1 MVLWKEDVVLQAKKN
16 YEMDMCSGSILK
28 KMLMFAIPL
37 MCSSILQLLFN
48 AADII
53 VVGRFAGDNSL
64 AAVGS
69 NTALINLL
77 TNLFVGLS
85 IGANV
90 IAARHYGANQT
101 DELGK
106 TVHTSIL
113 LSLYSGVVLT
123 IAGVVFARQLLILMQ
138 TPTNIL
144 DLASVYL
151 RIYFIGMPATMIYN
165 FGSAL
170 LRAVGDTKRPLY
182 YLLCAGVVNVIL
194 NLVFVIIFKMDVAGV
209 ALATVISECISAVLV
224 VRCLMHE
231 EGGIRLVVSKLKFDT
246 KKFLDILRVGLPAG
260 FQGVVFALSNVVIQ
274 SSVNLFGET
283 VVAGNSAAANIEG
296 FIYFAMNS
304 FYQATISFTSQNFGA
319 KKYGRIKRIAVTGEC
334 CVVATGVLLGI
345 AALFFGRQLLGIY
358 SQSPEVIDAGMNRM
372 RVIAS
377 TYALCGMM
385 DVMVGAL
392 RGIGYSVI
400 PMIVSLVGACGL
412 RLVWIATVFQIE
424 RFHNVFTIYF
434 SYPVTW
440 IITFTAHVICYAI
453 VSRKVIPKNI
463 PSAAE

>member
-16 YEMDMCSGSILK
+16 YEMDMCSGSILR

-90 IAARHYGANQT
+90 IAARHYGANQP

-231 EGGIRLVVSKLKFDT
+231 EGGIKLVISQLRFDT
-246 KKFLDILRVGLPAG
+246 KKFFDILRVGLPAG

-319 KKYGRIKRIAVTGEC
+319 KKYDRIKKIAVTGEC

-412 RLVWIATVFQIE
+412 RLVWIATVFQID
-424 RFHNVFTIYF
+424 RFHNVFTIYL

-440 IITFTAHVICYAI
+440 IITFTAHIICYAI